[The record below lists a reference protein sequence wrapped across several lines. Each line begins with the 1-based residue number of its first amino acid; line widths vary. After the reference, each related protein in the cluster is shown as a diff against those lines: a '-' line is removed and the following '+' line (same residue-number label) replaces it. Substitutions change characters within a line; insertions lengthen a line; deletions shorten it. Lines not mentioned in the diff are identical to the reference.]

1 MQDTLILYLG
11 LYYWLPRLVG
21 RGVGAARRSESN
33 VQLPRPAAGGGPS
46 RRPVPPAHTHT
57 ACAGPGEC
65 ANQGER

>member
-46 RRPVPPAHTHT
+46 R
-57 ACAGPGEC
+57 
-65 ANQGER
+65 